1 MAHPPDDAPWE
12 LALERALMEQMDAA
26 RRGGRDSDDSDD
38 EEADESESES
48 ESDVAS
54 SNRAEQVDEL
64 VALAAIFG
72 DAMGGPAA
80 DHFAAALEE
89 GGEVTPPPPTGALR
103 FHLDVALAD
112 AAADDDEPPERRVVV
127 LDEREG
133 FVEDP
138 LDAATFSIAHLPP
151 VRLSVIFPS
160 RYPSSSP
167 PHFALSATW
176 LPRASLEA
184 LASRLEEVWSARA
197 REPVVFAWVD
207 ALRSPA
213 ARDALFAPEDG
224 TLRLERRAGWRTRGL
239 LSSEPSASAT
249 KTNVIP
255 PGNRTSRRESE
266 SAGILPRGVPIARD
280 PREALMSLLRHDAV
294 ERERREGDAERSCG
308 ICFSDGFR
316 ARDLVRVAGPRDEE
330 RQTRRGGSET
340 SDRSDRCDHAYCREC
355 VAAMAELHV
364 REGEIHKLACPSP
377 GCAAPFAPATLRSVV
392 SRAAFERWERLA
404 LDRALDAMRDL
415 SYCPRC
421 ETPTIEDAEH
431 LGRCPHCAF
440 AFCALCRE
448 GWHPGETCLSP
459 EARLAVLRSRE
470 AGGGGGGSSAADAA
484 RRKHREAVA
493 DAMAARYVDREGAR
507 CPSCGAGVVKS
518 EGCNKMTCGMC
529 AAKFCYAC
537 GEDIGSVGYDH
548 FRDGSRCSLFDR
560 SAIAAWERE
569 MAANANLFAREE
581 RHRDAYVRGLAA
593 AETRCPGC
601 AQANFKLGGNN
612 HLRCWSCARHFC
624 YACRKFVR
632 RGAETKAHYGQGAG
646 KCRQHSEG

>member
-1 MAHPPDDAPWE
+1 M
-12 LALERALMEQMDAA
+12 
-26 RRGGRDSDDSDD
+26 
-38 EEADESESES
+38 
-48 ESDVAS
+48 
-54 SNRAEQVDEL
+54 DEL

-138 LDAATFSIAHLPP
+138 LDAATIAHLPP

-249 KTNVIP
+249 KTNCIP

-316 ARDLVRVAGPRDEE
+316 SRDLVRVAGPRDEE

-364 REGEIHKLACPSP
+364 REGEIHK
-377 GCAAPFAPATLRSVV
+377 RS
-392 SRAAFERWERLA
+392 L
-404 LDRALDAMRDL
+404 
-415 SYCPRC
+415 
-421 ETPTIEDAEH
+421 IH
-431 LGRCPHCAF
+431 
-440 AFCALCRE
+440 
-448 GWHPGETCLSP
+448 
-459 EARLAVLRSRE
+459 
-470 AGGGGGGSSAADAA
+470 
-484 RRKHREAVA
+484 
-493 DAMAARYVDREGAR
+493 
-507 CPSCGAGVVKS
+507 
-518 EGCNKMTCGMC
+518 
-529 AAKFCYAC
+529 
-537 GEDIGSVGYDH
+537 I
-548 FRDGSRCSLFDR
+548 
-560 SAIAAWERE
+560 
-569 MAANANLFAREE
+569 
-581 RHRDAYVRGLAA
+581 
-593 AETRCPGC
+593 
-601 AQANFKLGGNN
+601 
-612 HLRCWSCARHFC
+612 
-624 YACRKFVR
+624 
-632 RGAETKAHYGQGAG
+632 
-646 KCRQHSEG
+646 